1 MTNQESDAPAV
12 PKLLFATVSGA
23 IGVIA
28 TLTAEKYALLH
39 HLESNMSKVIK
50 GVGGLSHASYVFLL
64 LLFSVLPSLHF
75 YHGSNR
81 R

>member
-1 MTNQESDAPAV
+1 MQVLRSEQLLTLLCIFIGSLVMTNLENDAPAV
-12 PKLLFATVSGA
+12 PKLLFATVSGT

-50 GVGGLSHASYVFLL
+50 GVGGLSHS
-64 LLFSVLPSLHF
+64 S
-75 YHGSNR
+75 
-81 R
+81 